1 MSIRL
6 TKYINR
12 SNWNIGFVDISPE
25 HLINKSQL
33 GEIQWMK
40 HSYKDRFFADP
51 FILRT
56 SDNSIYLLAEEMCFQ
71 ETKGWIV
78 ELVVDKET
86 KRLKERFKILETNSH
101 LSYPAYVRENGRV
114 YVYPENG
121 MSGSLKMY
129 ELDEKNHKLVNPVV
143 ILNEAVADATIFI
156 KNGKYWMAATKY
168 PNTQE
173 QVYLYCSDSISG
185 TYFQVVEQPF
195 TTDRRYSRPAG
206 NCFTVNGQLYRPAQD
221 CLKIYGSALS
231 IMKIDFGDKFDEEF
245 TFNIK
250 PQSYKYNLG
259 IHTINFMDGQCVVDG
274 YGYLYPLV
282 GRIYYSALVTLIKN
296 KLRLLKYIR

>member
-101 LSYPAYVRENGRV
+101 LSYPAYVRENGKV

-129 ELDEKNHKLVNPVV
+129 ELDEKNHKLVNPVI
-143 ILNEAVADATIFI
+143 ILNEPVADATIFM
-156 KNGKYWMAATKY
+156 KGEKYWMAATKY
-168 PNTQE
+168 PITQE
-173 QVYLYCSDSISG
+173 QVYLYCSDSIRG
-185 TYFQVVEQPF
+185 TYIQVDKQPF
-195 TTDRRYSRPAG
+195 TTDRRFSRPAG
-206 NCFTVNGQLYRPAQD
+206 NFFTVNGQLYRPAQD

-245 TFNIK
+245 TFNIS

-259 IHTINFMDGQCVVDG
+259 IHTINFLDGICVVDG
-274 YGYLYPLV
+274 YGYLYPIV
-282 GRIYYSALVTLIKN
+282 GRIYYSAFMTKIK
-296 KLRLLKYIR
+296 KILRLILHLR